1 MPVAKTLLWGYHP
14 VFEALRARR
23 RELHTVYLAGGQGA
37 PRRQAIAD
45 AARRAGVAVQ
55 WVEPDKLTALVGHRR
70 HQDVAAEAAAYP
82 VSALE
87 EIVRAC
93 PAGTAGWVLLLDQIV
108 DPQNFGAI
116 VRTAH
121 CAGIHGIV
129 APKDR
134 SAPPSAAASKAS
146 AGALWLEVLA
156 GEKLLVGGV
165 SADRRMAAGGNPGH
179 HPGACGG
186 HQGADDHPGGQGH
199 SQPQRRDSPEAR
211 PLCLRAT
218 GEVYRKRA
226 QPDEAPRKDRH
237 GHFPGEH
244 RGPLRR
250 DRVAG
255 RHPRGRAGERLS
267 GVRDGRPCPRGPA
280 SASSPSAPPTP
291 SGWWRGR
298 SPSPSPTASP
308 A

>member
-1 MPVAKTLLWGYHP
+1 MTMPVAKTLLWGYHP

-146 AGALWLEVLA
+146 AGALEHMRVA
-156 GEKLLVGGV
+156 YVTNLVGAIKALKDSGFWIAC
-165 SADRRMAAGGNPGH
+165 ADRNGRLSLFEADLEGPLALVIGGEEKGL
-179 HPGACGG
+179 
-186 HQGADDHPGGQGH
+186 
-199 SQPQRRDSPEAR
+199 R
-211 PLCLRAT
+211 PLVKKHCDFTVAIPQT
-218 GEVYRKRA
+218 GPVGSLNASAAAAIVIYEAFRQRNRK
-226 QPDEAPRKDRH
+226 
-237 GHFPGEH
+237 PGE
-244 RGPLRR
+244 
-250 DRVAG
+250 
-255 RHPRGRAGERLS
+255 
-267 GVRDGRPCPRGPA
+267 
-280 SASSPSAPPTP
+280 
-291 SGWWRGR
+291 
-298 SPSPSPTASP
+298 
-308 A
+308 